1 MNDELRKSLEQLNTE
16 EIEKKVS
23 HSMLTKEAHVIA
35 IEILKSRGASTVGLP
50 TEPDE
55 NFHKSNFF
63 KQKFPYF
70 IALVALAF
78 IGKGI
83 NNYYQKNRV
92 SPEEQVQNS
101 INSSKPTSVLQGV
114 EMPSPTP
121 NNDAAKK

>member
-1 MNDELRKSLEQLNTE
+1 MNNELKKSLEQLNTE
-16 EIEKKVS
+16 EIEKKIA
-23 HSMLTKEAHVIA
+23 HSMLTKDAHA
-35 IEILKSRGASTVGLP
+35 TALEILKERGVNTVELP
-50 TEPDE
+50 LEPDE

-101 INSSKPTSVLQGV
+101 INLSNPKSVLQGV
-114 EMPSPTP
+114 EMPSPNP